1 MEENMKIFNS
11 VKKVPQEAKKLITGG
26 RLKGMTDIKPMWRIE
41 KLTEMFGPCGIGW
54 KTKILNKE
62 IIDVSNGEKIVTID
76 IYLFI
81 KQNGEWSEPIEGIG
95 GNKLITKESNGLYN
109 SDEAFKMAYTDALS
123 VACKSLGMG
132 AEVYW
137 GDSKYTTEQT
147 KSPAPQVDLKTKIE
161 GFKKWLE
168 TNNVS
173 QDLIQITLEKY
184 NVNNIDEM
192 NLEQLT
198 NVTKEIKEVC
208 KI

>member
-76 IYLFI
+76 IHLFI

-95 GNKLITKESNGLYN
+95 GNKLIAKENNGLYN

>member
-26 RLKGMTDIKPMWRIE
+26 RLKGMIDIKPMWRIE

-76 IYLFI
+76 IQLFI

-95 GNKLITKESNGLYN
+95 GNKLIAKESNGLYN

-137 GDSKYTTEQT
+137 GDSKYPTEKT
-147 KSPAPQVDLKTKIE
+147 KSPEAKIDLKEKIK
-161 GFKKWLE
+161 GFKTWIE

-173 QDLIQITLEKY
+173 KDLMDITLEKY
-184 NVNNIDEM
+184 SVKNIDEM
-192 NLEQLT
+192 TLEQLT

>member
-1 MEENMKIFNS
+1 MEENMKIFNL
-11 VKKVPQEAKKLITGG
+11 VKRVPKEAKKTITGG

-76 IYLFI
+76 IQLFI

-95 GNKLITKESNGLYN
+95 GNKLIAKESNGLYN

>member
-1 MEENMKIFNS
+1 MENKINIYQKMQAIKEELLEMNLKKSGLNKFANFSYYELSDFLPQIIKLCNKYNLFTQINFDKENGTLTIVNAENTDETIS
-11 VKKVPQEAKKLITGG
+11 YITPTEELE
-26 RLKGMTDIKPMWRIE
+26 LKGCNKIQALGGTQTYLRRYLYMNAFDI
-41 KLTEMFGPCGIGW
+41 TENDLFDNIAG
-54 KTKILNKE
+54 KNTTSNK
-62 IIDVSNGEKIVTID
+62 ST
-76 IYLFI
+76 
-81 KQNGEWSEPIEGIG
+81 
-95 GNKLITKESNGLYN
+95 
-109 SDEAFKMAYTDALS
+109 
-123 VACKSLGMG
+123 
-132 AEVYW
+132 
-137 GDSKYTTEQT
+137 
-147 KSPAPQVDLKTKIE
+147 SPAPQVDLKTKIE

>member
-76 IYLFI
+76 IQLFI

-95 GNKLITKESNGLYN
+95 GNKLIAKESNGLYN

-137 GDSKYTTEQT
+137 GDSKYLTEKT
-147 KSPAPQVDLKTKIE
+147 KSPEPKIDLKEKIK
-161 GFKKWLE
+161 GFKTWIE

-173 QDLIQITLEKY
+173 KDLMDITLEKY
-184 NVNNIDEM
+184 SVKNIDEM

>member
-1 MEENMKIFNS
+1 MENKINIYQKMQAIKEELLEMNLKKSGLNKFANFSYYELSDFLPQIIKLCNKYNLFTQINFNETNGTLTIIDAEEPNS
-11 VKKVPQEAKKLITGG
+11 KVEYVTPTEELE
-26 RLKGMTDIKPMWRIE
+26 LKGCNKIQALGGTQTYLRRYLYMNAFDI
-41 KLTEMFGPCGIGW
+41 TENDLFDNIAG
-54 KTKILNKE
+54 KNTTSNK
-62 IIDVSNGEKIVTID
+62 ST
-76 IYLFI
+76 
-81 KQNGEWSEPIEGIG
+81 
-95 GNKLITKESNGLYN
+95 
-109 SDEAFKMAYTDALS
+109 
-123 VACKSLGMG
+123 
-132 AEVYW
+132 
-137 GDSKYTTEQT
+137 
-147 KSPAPQVDLKTKIE
+147 SPTSQVDLKTKIE

>member
-1 MEENMKIFNS
+1 MENKINIYQKMQAIKEELLEMNLKKSGLNKFADFSYYELSDFLPQIIKLCNKYNLFTQINFDKENGTLTIVNAENTDETIS
-11 VKKVPQEAKKLITGG
+11 YITPTEELE
-26 RLKGMTDIKPMWRIE
+26 LKGCNKIQALGGTQTYLRRYLYMNAFDI
-41 KLTEMFGPCGIGW
+41 TENDLFDNIAG
-54 KTKILNKE
+54 KNTTSNK
-62 IIDVSNGEKIVTID
+62 ST
-76 IYLFI
+76 
-81 KQNGEWSEPIEGIG
+81 
-95 GNKLITKESNGLYN
+95 
-109 SDEAFKMAYTDALS
+109 
-123 VACKSLGMG
+123 
-132 AEVYW
+132 
-137 GDSKYTTEQT
+137 
-147 KSPAPQVDLKTKIE
+147 SPAPQVDLKTKIE

>member
-1 MEENMKIFNS
+1 MEENMKIFNL
-11 VKKVPQEAKKLITGG
+11 VKRVPKEAKKTITGG

-76 IYLFI
+76 IHLFI

-95 GNKLITKESNGLYN
+95 GNKLIAKENNGLYN

>member
-1 MEENMKIFNS
+1 MEENMNIFNL
-11 VKKVPQEAKKLITGG
+11 VKRVPKEAKKTITGG

-76 IYLFI
+76 IHLFI

-95 GNKLITKESNGLYN
+95 GNKLIAKENNGLYN

>member
-1 MEENMKIFNS
+1 MENKINIYQKIQAIKEELLEMNLKKSGLNKFANFSYYELSDFLPQIIKLCNKYNLFTQINFNETNGTLTIIDAEEPNS
-11 VKKVPQEAKKLITGG
+11 KVEYVTPTEELE
-26 RLKGMTDIKPMWRIE
+26 LKGCNKIQALGGTQTYLRRYLYMNAFDI
-41 KLTEMFGPCGIGW
+41 TENDLFDNIAG
-54 KTKILNKE
+54 KNTTSNK
-62 IIDVSNGEKIVTID
+62 ST
-76 IYLFI
+76 
-81 KQNGEWSEPIEGIG
+81 
-95 GNKLITKESNGLYN
+95 
-109 SDEAFKMAYTDALS
+109 
-123 VACKSLGMG
+123 
-132 AEVYW
+132 
-137 GDSKYTTEQT
+137 
-147 KSPAPQVDLKTKIE
+147 SPAPQVDLKTKIE

>member
-76 IYLFI
+76 IQLFI

-95 GNKLITKESNGLYN
+95 GNKLIAKESNGLYN

-147 KSPAPQVDLKTKIE
+147 KSPEPKIDLKEKIK
-161 GFKKWLE
+161 GFKTWIE

-173 QDLIQITLEKY
+173 KDLMNITLEKY
-184 NVNNIDEM
+184 SVKNIDEM

>member
-1 MEENMKIFNS
+1 MENKINIYQKMQAIKEELLEMNLKKSGLNKFANFSYYELSDFLPQIIKLCNKYNLFTQINFNKEDGTLTIIDAEEPNS
-11 VKKVPQEAKKLITGG
+11 KVEYVTPTEELE
-26 RLKGMTDIKPMWRIE
+26 LKGCNKIQALGGTQTYLRRYLYMNAFDI
-41 KLTEMFGPCGIGW
+41 TENDLFDNIAG
-54 KTKILNKE
+54 KNTTSNK
-62 IIDVSNGEKIVTID
+62 ST
-76 IYLFI
+76 
-81 KQNGEWSEPIEGIG
+81 
-95 GNKLITKESNGLYN
+95 
-109 SDEAFKMAYTDALS
+109 
-123 VACKSLGMG
+123 
-132 AEVYW
+132 
-137 GDSKYTTEQT
+137 
-147 KSPAPQVDLKTKIE
+147 SPTSQVDLKTKIE

>member
-76 IYLFI
+76 IQLFI

-184 NVNNIDEM
+184 NVNNIDQM

>member
-76 IYLFI
+76 IQLFI

-95 GNKLITKESNGLYN
+95 GNKLIAKESNGLYN

>member
-1 MEENMKIFNS
+1 MENKINIYQKMQAIKEELLEMNLKKSGLNKFANFSYYELSDFLPQIIKLCNKYNLFTQINFNKEDGTLTIIDAEEPNS
-11 VKKVPQEAKKLITGG
+11 KVEYITPTEELE
-26 RLKGMTDIKPMWRIE
+26 LKGCNKIQALGGTQTYLRRYLYMNAFDI
-41 KLTEMFGPCGIGW
+41 TENDLFDNIAG
-54 KTKILNKE
+54 KNTTSNK
-62 IIDVSNGEKIVTID
+62 ST
-76 IYLFI
+76 
-81 KQNGEWSEPIEGIG
+81 
-95 GNKLITKESNGLYN
+95 
-109 SDEAFKMAYTDALS
+109 
-123 VACKSLGMG
+123 
-132 AEVYW
+132 
-137 GDSKYTTEQT
+137 
-147 KSPAPQVDLKTKIE
+147 SPAPQVDLKTKIE

>member
-1 MEENMKIFNS
+1 MENKINIYQKIQAIKEELLEMNLKKSGLNKFANFSYYELSDFLPQIIKLCNKYNLFTQINFNETNGTLTIIDAEEPNS
-11 VKKVPQEAKKLITGG
+11 KVEYVTPTEELE
-26 RLKGMTDIKPMWRIE
+26 LKGCNKIQALGGTQTYLRRYLYMNAFDI
-41 KLTEMFGPCGIGW
+41 TENDLFENIAG
-54 KTKILNKE
+54 KNTTSNK
-62 IIDVSNGEKIVTID
+62 ST
-76 IYLFI
+76 
-81 KQNGEWSEPIEGIG
+81 
-95 GNKLITKESNGLYN
+95 
-109 SDEAFKMAYTDALS
+109 
-123 VACKSLGMG
+123 
-132 AEVYW
+132 
-137 GDSKYTTEQT
+137 
-147 KSPAPQVDLKTKIE
+147 SPAPQVDLKTKIE

>member
-1 MEENMKIFNS
+1 MEENMKIFNL
-11 VKKVPQEAKKLITGG
+11 VKKVPKEAKKTITGG

-76 IYLFI
+76 IHLFI
-81 KQNGEWSEPIEGIG
+81 KQNGEWSDPIEGIG
-95 GNKLITKESNGLYN
+95 GNKLIAKENNGLYN

-173 QDLIQITLEKY
+173 QDLIKITLEKY